1 MPTFVSQPGAAR
13 LPAEI
18 VERWRSVPAAV
29 AADQLQG
36 RGHAD
41 AEIRPLRAFAAGQR
55 LVGSAVTAWCEPADY
70 GPVHHAIAAAGR
82 GDVIV
87 VAAGGRKD
95 PAVIGELLSGAARL
109 KGIAGVVVDG
119 AVRDAGRLRQWPD
132 FHVFARWITPRGP
145 SSMERGSVNEPVVFG
160 GIAVSPGDLVIGDDD
175 GLVFVPRNEV
185 DALLPRCLA
194 RVQAEAGWE
203 AALAAGKTTIETF
216 AVPSAV
222 PRRAR

>member
-1 MPTFVSQPGAAR
+1 MPTVVNQSNVTR
-13 LPAEI
+13 LPPEVI
-18 VERWRSVPAAV
+18 ERWRSVPSAV

-36 RGHAD
+36 RGHA
-41 AEIRPLRAFAAGQR
+41 APEIRPLRAFAAGQR
-55 LVGSAVTAWCEPADY
+55 LVGCAVTAWCEPADY
-70 GPVHHAIAAAGR
+70 GPVHHAIAVADR

-109 KGIAGVVVDG
+109 KGVAGVVVDG
-119 AVRDAGRLRQWPD
+119 AVRDVGRLRQWPD

-175 GLVFVPRNEV
+175 GLVFVPRGEA

-194 RVQAEAGWE
+194 RVQAESEWE
-203 AALAAGKTTIETF
+203 AALATGKTTIETF
-216 AVPSAV
+216 AVPPAV
-222 PRRAR
+222 SRRGG